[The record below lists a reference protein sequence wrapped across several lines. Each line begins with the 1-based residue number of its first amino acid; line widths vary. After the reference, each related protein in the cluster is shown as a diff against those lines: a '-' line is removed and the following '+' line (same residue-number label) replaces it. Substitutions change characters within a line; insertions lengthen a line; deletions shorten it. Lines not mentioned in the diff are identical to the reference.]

1 MAKLGREAVPAI
13 AELCRRGMA
22 TVLPP
27 SEPELARALFDPAR
41 PAVVRGDPARGV
53 VATVARRGQ
62 GFVRLL
68 VVDPAARGSGL
79 GSALLAAGE
88 VDLEGLPSVTVGADA
103 PDHLFPGVPLRETV
117 LLTLLEARDYRRV
130 DVALNLDVA
139 AASLPAVV
147 PAGYEAGPEDAAE
160 LAAWVRGRYPRW
172 EDEVARSLRSGAVV
186 LARDAGGIAGFC
198 AWGANRAGWLG
209 PMAVDPGRRGQGIGA
224 PLLRAALAR
233 MRADGDRHVQI
244 AWVTTVAFY
253 AKAVSATVGDAYA
266 ICSKPLPGS

>member
-1 MAKLGREAVPAI
+1 VEQLGRDAVAAI
-13 AELCRRGMA
+13 AELCRRSVA
-22 TVLPP
+22 AVPPP
-27 SEPELARALFDPAR
+27 SAAELDRALFDPAR
-41 PAVVRGDPARGV
+41 PALVRGDPARGV
-53 VATVARRGQ
+53 VATVARRER

-68 VVDPAARGSGL
+68 VVDPDRRGSGL
-79 GSALLAAGE
+79 GAALLAAGE
-88 VDLEGLPSVTVGADA
+88 ADLAGLPSVTAGADA
-103 PDHLFPGVPLRETV
+103 PDHLFPGAPLRDTV
-117 LLTLLEARDYRRV
+117 LLTLLEARGYRRV

-139 AASLPAVV
+139 EASLPADE
-147 PAGYEAGPEDAAE
+147 PAGYEAGPGDAEE
-160 LAAWVRGRYPRW
+160 LLAWVRERYPRW
-172 EDEVARSLRSGAVV
+172 EDESARSLRSGAVV
-186 LARDAGGIAGFC
+186 LARDADGIAGFC